1 MRGSFGV
8 SSIIPEKVRNMEKP
22 FSKSFVM
29 RTTFRHMRRSVDISI
44 RKSFERFQDFDNDS
58 KTGQEIMET
67 LSVLHTVRK
76 MMDDFQEENSS
87 LFIDTNKLD

>member
-1 MRGSFGV
+1 MTD
-8 SSIIPEKVRNMEKP
+8 KP

-44 RKSFERFQDFDNDS
+44 RKSFDRFQDFDEGS
-58 KTGQEIMET
+58 REGKECLET

-76 MMDDFQEENSS
+76 ILDDFQAANSH
-87 LFIDTNKLD
+87 LFTEKDKLQ

>member
-1 MRGSFGV
+1 MD
-8 SSIIPEKVRNMEKP
+8 KP

-44 RKSFERFQDFDNDS
+44 RKSFERFKDFDEGS
-58 KTGQEIMET
+58 KEGKDCLET

-76 MMDDFQEENSS
+76 MLDDFQANNTE
-87 LFIDTNKLD
+87 LFSEKDKIN

>member
-1 MRGSFGV
+1 MTD
-8 SSIIPEKVRNMEKP
+8 KP
-22 FSKSFVM
+22 FSKTFVM

-44 RKSFERFQDFDNDS
+44 RKTFERFQDFDNDS

-76 MMDDFQEENSS
+76 MLDDFQVQNPQ
-87 LFIDTNKLD
+87 LFTEKDLIR

>member
-1 MRGSFGV
+1 MSD
-8 SSIIPEKVRNMEKP
+8 KP

-44 RKSFERFQDFDNDS
+44 RKSFERFKDFNEGS
-58 KTGQEIMET
+58 KEGKECLET

-76 MMDDFQEENSS
+76 MLDDFQENNAE
-87 LFIDTNKLD
+87 LFTEKDRLD

>member
-1 MRGSFGV
+1 
-8 SSIIPEKVRNMEKP
+8 MEKP

-44 RKSFERFQDFDNDS
+44 RKSFERFQDFENDS
-58 KTGQEIMET
+58 ATGKEIMET

-76 MMDDFQEENSS
+76 MMDDFQEENSH
-87 LFIDTNKLD
+87 LFTDKEKLE

>member
-1 MRGSFGV
+1 MD
-8 SSIIPEKVRNMEKP
+8 KP

-44 RKSFERFQDFDNDS
+44 RKSFERFKDFDNDS
-58 KTGQEIMET
+58 RAGKEIMET

-76 MMDDFQEENSS
+76 MLDDFQVENAE
-87 LFIDTNKLD
+87 LFNDKDKLG

>member
-1 MRGSFGV
+1 MT
-8 SSIIPEKVRNMEKP
+8 EKP

-58 KTGQEIMET
+58 DTGKEIMET
-67 LSVLHTVRK
+67 LDVLHKVRK
-76 MMDDFQEENSS
+76 MLDDFQANNPE
-87 LFIDTNKLD
+87 LFTEKDKLK

>member
-1 MRGSFGV
+1 MD
-8 SSIIPEKVRNMEKP
+8 KP

-44 RKSFERFQDFDNDS
+44 RKSFERFQDFDKDS
-58 KTGQEIMET
+58 KTGSEIMET

-76 MMDDFQEENSS
+76 MLDDFQKANPE
-87 LFIDTNKLD
+87 LFNDKDKLE

>member
-1 MRGSFGV
+1 MD
-8 SSIIPEKVRNMEKP
+8 KP

-44 RKSFERFQDFDNDS
+44 RKSFERFQDFDQDT

-76 MMDDFQEENSS
+76 MLDDFQAENSE
-87 LFIDTNKLD
+87 LFTDKDKLG